1 MAQRKGPRLEGRNG
15 DIWSRFVS
23 GWTQERIAQKYEISQ
38 QRVSTIINTIRA
50 EIPEE
55 ERQHVRTAVIER
67 LDIAVSEAFDI
78 MRTPH
83 YVVSN
88 AGKIVHD
95 IVEYA
100 TDGDGNFLLDEH
112 GNPKAAKL
120 AKLIDDTP
128 RLQAAQAIVKI
139 DAERRK
145 LLGLDQP
152 AKVEHSG
159 GVKYEVVGVDLED
172 LQ

>member
-15 DIWSRFVS
+15 EIWSRYVS
-23 GWTQERIAQKYEISQ
+23 GWTQERIADEYKISQ
-38 QRVSTIINTIRA
+38 QRVSTIINKIRA

-67 LDIAVSEAFDI
+67 LDIAVAEAFDI

-95 IVEYA
+95 ILEYA
-100 TDGDGNFLLDEH
+100 RDAEGHYLLDEH
-112 GNPKAAKL
+112 GNPKAVEIAKL
-120 AKLIDDTP
+120 VDDAP

-145 LLGLDQP
+145 LLGLDSP
-152 AKVEHSG
+152 TKLEHSG
-159 GVKYEVVGVDLED
+159 GVKYEITGLDD
-172 LQ
+172 